1 MLVLRLVTDRAGDP
15 RPWFAALLGAY
26 LVCGL
31 VFLGFARTPWQVVMV
46 VGTAVVAD
54 FLANRF
60 FRKRTEF
67 PWSGLITGCGLALL
81 LDYGSNAWLPM
92 LPPLLAIGSKHLF
105 TLNGK
110 HVYNPALFGVIA
122 GMLLGGGLISPAPA
136 YQWGGTWAVAMFLG
150 GLAMVV
156 FIRKIGRGWLVGSFL
171 VFYFAQTAFRV
182 WVMRHHVPAEAIWLG
197 TLTAPA
203 FFLFVFY
210 MLTDPAT
217 SPPGRRAQIGI
228 AAAIALVD
236 LAFHFRQSYYTLFYA
251 AFTVQTA
258 RFAWG
263 WLRVRKFPE
272 LRQMGLRAGLAV
284 GLLGVALALD
294 RGPRGVT
301 EDPGFV
307 FVEREIFPSRL
318 GTNLT
323 DIDPRLQHVGKW
335 ILSVGDAAAVADVDN
350 DGLQDVFLTHPM
362 KRPEERCTLYRNTG
376 NLVFEE
382 VPIPALDEIRRN
394 PAEYGLPSCAVFA
407 DIDNDGD
414 QDLFLGMGFG
424 RSRMFRNEFMET
436 GVLAF
441 TDITDEA
448 GITGHHTCLAAVFFD
463 ADRDGDLDLLLG
475 NSMTPY
481 LPDYE
486 TPTPLNPFR
495 LPEPEYEGDRRMFH
509 FMHASWHKATNGGL
523 NQFYRNNGD
532 GTFTKEDIRKL
543 GMPETHWTLA
553 LNSADFDGDGWPDI
567 YAASDFGPDDLY
579 LNEKGKGFRRVEGK
593 HFGSIGK
600 DTYKGMNVS
609 IADFD
614 RNGTPD
620 IHVSNVH
627 APLQAEGS
635 LLWMTER
642 TAGGGVRFHNEAAAR
657 GALNAERFGWG
668 AGVADLDLNGWP
680 DMVQANGMVD
690 ARMDKGYGKP
700 RDYWYVNGQVARSD
714 PSVHAYADK
723 WGDTRGHTIWGAQ
736 GNRVLLNRDG
746 IFHDASVI
754 AGLTELGNA
763 RGVALADF
771 DNDGDADLLITRQF
785 DPASFYEN
793 RRTSPAAWV
802 GFAVVGNGETVP
814 RDATGSVLEISQG
827 GKKWRADVLNV
838 SGFSAQ
844 GDRRIVVGLGGDKS
858 PVRVRVTWTDGTR
871 EDFGPFAAGRYHQ
884 IGTWRNAS
892 AMPLG
897 SDQESSRNPFVE
909 SGQAHR

>member
-1 MLVLRLVTDRAGDP
+1 MRRLKREMTTGGDP
-15 RPWFAALLGAY
+15 RPWFAGLLGAY

-31 VFLGFARTPWQVVMV
+31 VFLGFARTPWQAAMV
-46 VGTAVVAD
+46 VITAALAD

-60 FRKRTEF
+60 FRRRTEF

-81 LDYGSNAWLPM
+81 LDYGSNAWLPL

-136 YQWGGTWAVAMFLG
+136 YQWGGTWAVAMFLA

-156 FIRKIGRGWLVGSFL
+156 FIRKIRRGWLVGSFL
-171 VFYFAQTAFRV
+171 VFYCAQTALRA

-217 SPPGRRAQIGI
+217 SPAKKGAQIGI
-228 AAAIALVD
+228 AAAITVAD
-236 LAFHFRQSYYTLFYA
+236 LAFHFMQGYYTLFYA

-258 RFAWG
+258 RFLWG
-263 WLRVRKFPE
+263 WARSRSFPDRRVLIRK
-272 LRQMGLRAGLAV
+272 AALAAV
-284 GLLGVALALD
+284 LLGVAFALD
-294 RGPRGVT
+294 RSPRGLT
-301 EDPGFV
+301 ESPGFRW
-307 FVEREIFPSRL
+307 VESDVFPSEQ
-318 GTNLT
+318 GTVLT

-335 ILSVGDAAAVADVDN
+335 ILSVGDAAAVADVDG
-350 DGLQDVFLTHPM
+350 DGFQDLFLTRPM
-362 KRPEERCTLYRNTG
+362 KRTKDRCTLFRNTG
-376 NLVFEE
+376 NLGFER
-382 VPIPALDEIRRN
+382 VPLPALDAIRAD
-394 PAEYGLPSCAVFA
+394 PAAYGLPSCAVFA

-414 QDLFLGMGFG
+414 QDLFIGMGFG
-424 RSRMFRNEFMET
+424 RSRLFRNDSAAGEI
-436 GVLAF
+436 AF
-441 TDITDEA
+441 TDITERA
-448 GITGHHTCLAAVFFD
+448 GIVGHHTCLAAVFFD
-463 ADRDGDLDLLLG
+463 PDRDSDLDLLLA
-475 NSMTPY
+475 NSMGPY

-486 TPTPLNPFR
+486 KPTPLNPFR
-495 LPEPEYEGDRRMFH
+495 LPRPEYDGDRRMFH
-509 FMHASWHKATNGGL
+509 FMHASWHKAENGGL
-523 NQFYRNNGD
+523 NQFYRNHGD
-532 GTFTKEDIRKL
+532 GTFAKEDIGKL

-579 LNEKGKGFRRVEGK
+579 LNEKGEGFRRVEGS
-593 HFGSIGK
+593 HFGSVGK

-620 IHVSNVH
+620 IQVSNVH

-642 TAGGGVRFHNEAAAR
+642 NNGAVRFHNEAAKR
-657 GALNAERFGWG
+657 GALNPQSFGWG
-668 AGVADLDLNGWP
+668 AGVADLDLDGWP

-690 ARMDKGYGKP
+690 DSMDRRFDTP

-723 WGDTRGHTIWGAQ
+723 WGDTRGYTIWGSQ
-736 GNRVLLNRDG
+736 KSRVLMNRKG
-746 IFHDASVI
+746 VFHDASDVT
-754 AGLTELGNA
+754 GLSRLGNA

-771 DNDGDADLLITRQF
+771 DNDGDADLVLTRQF
-785 DPASFYEN
+785 DPVSFYEN
-793 RRTSPAAWV
+793 RRDSPAAWI
-802 GFAVVGNGETVP
+802 GFEVRGNGETVP
-814 RDATGSVLEISQG
+814 RDAVGSVLEISQG
-827 GKKWRADVLNV
+827 AETWHADVLNV

-844 GDRRIVVGLGGDKS
+844 GDRRIVVGLDDGKT
-858 PVRVRVTWTDGTR
+858 PVRVRVKWTDRTTG
-871 EDFGPFAAGRYHQ
+871 EYGPFAANGYHRVGGPAEHTAA
-884 IGTWRNAS
+884 IS
-892 AMPLG
+892 
-897 SDQESSRNPFVE
+897 SESSDALRSPSE
-909 SGQAHR
+909 